1 MNYLFAGASSAIAKS
16 CAQLLQNKGHVVTGF
31 SRGNPD
37 FSYDRFFEVE
47 SYRTENLPELV
58 EPVDGIVY
66 FPGSINLKPFH
77 RITRDELLN
86 EFEINVVGATEVI
99 KKYLPLLKQSP
110 NASIVLISS
119 VAATAGM
126 PFHASVSISKAGIE
140 GLTRALA
147 AELAPAVRVN
157 CVAPSLVNTP
167 LAERFLNTAEKELAS
182 KNRNPLKKVGK
193 PEDIASMISYLLSED
208 AGWISGQTFSVD
220 GGMNNLRV

>member
-47 SYRTENLPELV
+47 SYRTENLPELDG
-58 EPVDGIVY
+58 PVDGIVY

-157 CVAPSLVNTP
+157 CVAPSLVSTP
-167 LAERFLNTAEKELAS
+167 LAERFLSTAEKELAS

-193 PEDIASMISYLLSED
+193 PEDIAAMISYLLSED
-208 AGWISGQTFSVD
+208 AGWISGQTFPVD

>member
-47 SYRTENLPELV
+47 SYRTENLPELDGT
-58 EPVDGIVY
+58 VDGIVY

-167 LAERFLNTAEKELAS
+167 LAERFLNTADKELAS

>member
-31 SRGNPD
+31 SRANPD

-47 SYRTENLPELV
+47 SYRTENLPELDG
-58 EPVDGIVY
+58 PVDGIVY

-126 PFHASVSISKAGIE
+126 PFHTSVSISKAGIE

-147 AELAPAVRVN
+147 AELAPVVRVN

-167 LAERFLNTAEKELAS
+167 LAERFLNTTEKELAS

-193 PEDIASMISYLLSED
+193 PEDIAAMISYLLSED

>member
-37 FSYDRFFEVE
+37 FLYDRFFEVE
-47 SYRTENLPELV
+47 SYRTENLPELDGT
-58 EPVDGIVY
+58 VDGIVY

-86 EFEINVVGATEVI
+86 EFEINVVGATEII

-126 PFHASVSISKAGIE
+126 PFHTSVSISKAGIE

-157 CVAPSLVNTP
+157 CVAPSLVSTP

-193 PEDIASMISYLLSED
+193 PEDIAAMISYLLSED

>member
-31 SRGNPD
+31 SRGNSD
-37 FSYDRFFEVE
+37 YSYDRFFEVE
-47 SYRTENLPELV
+47 TYRIENLPEIDGT
-58 EPVDGIVY
+58 VDGIVY

-167 LAERFLNTAEKELAS
+167 LAERFLNTAEKEFAS